1 MLQSQLCHL
10 LCLAVLSQAGIP
22 QEKQQIVRGRKFGSL
37 SEAAPLPVKALDK
50 QRYAFLYKRTAGCI
64 GPYCFLLPQMLGQH
78 ISHRNQLPAIFPPA
92 PVCLFQQRHQ
102 LRFRK
107 ICARPKRLLVRCQ
120 KHGKRPAAGTV
131 HGNTRRHIN
140 RIHIGT
146 LLPVNFDWNKGAV
159 EHCRYFL
166 RFEGFM
172 RHDMAPVA
180 GGITDAQKNG
190 LVLPFGFF
198 QRGSPPRTPVH
209 RIFRMLKQIR

>member
-10 LCLAVLSQAGIP
+10 LCLTILGQAGIP
-22 QEKQQIVRGRKFGSL
+22 QEKQQIVRGWKFGSL
-37 SEAAPLPVKALDK
+37 SETAPLPVKALDK
-50 QRYAFLYKRTAGCI
+50 QRYAFLDKRAAGRT
-64 GPYCFLLPQMLGQH
+64 GPHCFLLTQMLGQH

-107 ICARPKRLLVRCQ
+107 IRARPKRLLFRCQ
-120 KHGKRPAAGTV
+120 ENRERPAAGAV
-131 HGNTRRHIN
+131 HGNARRHIN

-146 LLPVNFDWNKGAV
+146 LFPVNFDWNKGAV
-159 EHCRYFL
+159 EHCRNFL
-166 RFEGFM
+166 RFERFM

-180 GGITDAQKNG
+180 GRITDAQKNG

-198 QRGSPPRTPVH
+198 QRRSPPRTPVH